1 MKEFEASSE
10 AGKDWADA
18 TKSQFSFLS
27 DQEKDLFILGI
38 NSTFADEYDN
48 DDDEQRSTVPKD
60 RLGGIVYPPQ
70 KRADDMAV
78 RRKTDQ
84 ANRKLLREGGE
95 GEAPT
100 TTFRSKRDT
109 TAFRSKRDTSVS

>member
-1 MKEFEASSE
+1 MKAFEASSE

-70 KRADDMAV
+70 KRADDMAL
-78 RRKTDQ
+78 RRVNDQ
-84 ANRKLLREGGE
+84 ANRKLLREGGT
-95 GEAPT
+95 GETPT
-100 TTFRSKRDT
+100 MVFRSKRDT